1 MMPIRVIGVPPVQ
14 RVAFD
19 ELSGLYPGYYS
30 SGTVGPVDESVLTWG
45 TPQAER
51 ADAAR
56 NRQHLLATAREM
68 LAEHGQDKLTMDAL
82 AERAGLGKGTVFRR
96 FGTRAGIFAA
106 LLDDDERA
114 FQHEVLAGPPP
125 LGPGAA
131 PLDRLIAYGRARTTF
146 MTEHRDIARASL
158 DGHQVIPAGSQSP
171 LTRTHIRMLLGLM
184 ALGDTDLDM
193 LALQLTA
200 ALDGPALLYL
210 SSSDLDGTTG
220 CITERIARSWQYLVQ
235 RVCGL

>member
-1 MMPIRVIGVPPVQ
+1 VDQPV
-14 RVAFD
+14 V
-19 ELSGLYPGYYS
+19 
-30 SGTVGPVDESVLTWG
+30 TWG
-45 TPQAER
+45 APHAER

-68 LAEHGQDKLTMDAL
+68 LAEHGADTLTMDAL

-114 FQHEVLAGPPP
+114 FQQQVLAGPPP

-131 PLDRLIAYGRARTTF
+131 PLDRLIAYGRARMSF
-146 MTEHRDIARASL
+146 LIEHRDIARAAL
-158 DGHQVIPAGSQSP
+158 DGHQPIPAGSQSP
-171 LTRTHIRMLLGLM
+171 LTQTHIRMLLGQLD
-184 ALGDTDLDM
+184 LGDSDIDM

-210 SSSDLDGTTG
+210 SSSDLANATPGIADRG
-220 CITERIARSWQYLVQ
+220 ARSWQNLVQ
-235 RVCGL
+235 RVCRP